1 MDFAII
7 GVAVAIGI
15 FGVIMIVAA
24 VTAYLMREEE

>member
-1 MDFAII
+1 MDFVIV

-24 VTAYLMREEE
+24 VTVYLMREEE